1 MMKKNFLWAALAA
14 LPLLFACQ
22 KTDPVPQPEP
32 EPEVDNYEATITL
45 TESTV
50 FLDADAGSTA
60 NLVFACDH
68 QWTLEIP
75 EEAAGWLS
83 SEKMSGKSGKTIRV
97 PLVAKANTGPQR
109 SATCRIISGSKK
121 KKFTVTQAAAVLVL
135 NASDVEDLDKYY
147 KPREFNFDMFRSD
160 SKWSWCRSKQSEHFV
175 VFWDIK
181 YGQYGLYADR
191 MGEDLTNHFVVF
203 LQDNGEV

>member
-60 NLVFACDH
+60 NLA
-68 QWTLEIP
+68 
-75 EEAAGWLS
+75 
-83 SEKMSGKSGKTIRV
+83 
-97 PLVAKANTGPQR
+97 
-109 SATCRIISGSKK
+109 
-121 KKFTVTQAAAVLVL
+121 
-135 NASDVEDLDKYY
+135 
-147 KPREFNFDMFRSD
+147 
-160 SKWSWCRSKQSEHFV
+160 
-175 VFWDIK
+175 
-181 YGQYGLYADR
+181 
-191 MGEDLTNHFVVF
+191 
-203 LQDNGEV
+203 